1 MNKESI
7 KESVP
12 EKGGD
17 KFGVSVGSAKGFQ
30 DRPDLYIGLVGA
42 VGTDLANVRNA
53 LQAQFAVVG
62 YRVEY
67 IKVSELIRS
76 EIGISDIAKEQDRI
90 STLMRAGDCIR
101 EASPEGNGVAALV
114 VNKIRRI
121 RGDGNNLSGNTV
133 FLIDSL
139 KNPAEIELFDDIYV
153 RNYYTVSVYLS
164 REERLRNLA
173 IRIARDVKEPPGG
186 KHEASATELITA
198 DEKGAGKHSQNVQ
211 DTFPRA
217 DYFINSRKN
226 LDLQAKRFVDL
237 VFGEPFSTPSV
248 DEYNMFLAKAAGYRT
263 SDLSRQV
270 GAVIV
275 DRHGSV
281 AGMGCNEVPYPGG
294 GIFDDQHCGGI
305 GDNRDFVKQVDPNY
319 IEIQKSLI
327 DLIGILRDAKY
338 IDESAEGSETNEK
351 IVDNLLQGS
360 QKELMSSS
368 RIRNLIEFGRIVH
381 AEMHAICD
389 AAATGKPI
397 RGSTLYCTTFPCHV
411 CARHI
416 IAAGISEVVYIEPY
430 PKSLTSQLYSDEIH
444 FAHEKCEPG
453 SVEVGDG
460 QVVFR
465 PFHGTSPTLFQ
476 RVFHYRTRKD
486 SRGIVVRWEPLEATP
501 QGAAAGVV
509 RPIVEAQASLSVE
522 KILEKA
528 KARFAEMEG
537 EI

>member
-1 MNKESI
+1 MNKIQDEDGPA
-7 KESVP
+7 KR
-12 EKGGD
+12 K
-17 KFGVSVGSAKGFQ
+17 VSRNRSNSAKSKATQ

-42 VGTDLANVRNA
+42 VGTDLANVRSA

-67 IKVSELIRS
+67 IKVSELIHS
-76 EIGISDIAKEQDRI
+76 AMELEGFSKEQERV
-90 STLMRAGDCIR
+90 SKLMRAGDCIR
-101 EASPEGNGVAALV
+101 ASSPEGNGVAAMV
-114 VNKIRRI
+114 INRIRQV
-121 RGDGNNLSGNTV
+121 RGDGNGLYGNTV
-133 FLIDSL
+133 FIIDSL
-139 KNPAEIELFDDIYV
+139 KNPAEIDLFDDVYV
-153 RNYYTVSVYLS
+153 RNYYTISVYLS
-164 REERLRNLA
+164 REERQRNLA
-173 IRIARDVKEPPGG
+173 IKIARDVNEPPGV
-186 KHEASATELITA
+186 KHETAALKLINE
-198 DEKGAGKHSQNVQ
+198 DEKGRGKHSQNVQ
-211 DTFPRA
+211 ETFPRA
-217 DYFINSRKN
+217 DYFINSRQN
-226 LDLQAKRFVDL
+226 LDLQAKKFVDL
-237 VFGEPFSTPSV
+237 VFGEPFATPTF

-294 GIFDDQHCGGI
+294 GIYDDQHCEGI

-327 DLIGILRDAKY
+327 DLIRILRQSDY
-338 IDESAEGSETNEK
+338 INDSTQGSESDEK
-351 IVDNLLQGS
+351 IADNLLQGS

-368 RIRNLIEFGRIVH
+368 RFRNIIEFGRIVH

-389 AAATGKPI
+389 AAATGKPV
-397 RGSTLYCTTFPCHV
+397 RDATLYCTTFPCHV

-416 IAAGISEVVYIEPY
+416 IAAGIAEVVYIEPY
-430 PKSLTSQLYSDEIH
+430 PKSLTSQLYADEIQ
-444 FAHEKCEPG
+444 FAHEKCGPRADG
-453 SVEVGDG
+453 S

-476 RVFHYRTRKD
+476 RVFQYRTRKN
-486 SRGIVVRWEPLEATP
+486 SRGIVVTWEPLEAIP

-509 RPIVEAQASLSVE
+509 RPNVEAQASLSVE
-522 KILEKA
+522 GFLEKA
-528 KARFAEMEG
+528 KARFAELEG